1 MSKYYKTKENVV
13 FDTIVNLVMIFT
25 LLVCFLP
32 FVYMAALSFSSSKAI
47 INNQVLFWPVGFNL
61 DAYKQ
66 IFTYPNFFQA
76 YGNTFIYTIGGTT
89 IAMLMTIMFAYPLSK
104 DNLMGHKVFMKIVVI
119 SMFFAGGMIPNY
131 LLVSSLHLTGTRWA
145 MLLPFCIS
153 QFNLIIMINSFKSL
167 PHELEE
173 AALIDGLGYWGILRR
188 IIVPLSTAAIATV
201 GLYYAVFFWNDWFN
215 SLIYLNKEQ
224 YPVML
229 SSLHLT
235 GTRWAML
242 LPFCISQFN
251 LIIMINSFK
260 SLPHELEEAALIDGL
275 GYWGILRRIIVPL
288 STAAIATV
296 GLYYAVFFWNDWFNS
311 LIYLNK
317 EQYPVMLFLRNIV
330 NGTAMVGDG
339 AGSADKSSL
348 GIAIKSAVIIVSTLP
363 IIILYPFLQ
372 KYFVKGL
379 TVGGVKG

>member
-1 MSKYYKTKENVV
+1 MAKATTMGPMKIKESASYRV
-13 FDTIVNLVMIFT
+13 FKVFNAIILTLISVAMLYPFLYLV
-25 LLVCFLP
+25 
-32 FVYMAALSFSSSKAI
+32 AQSFSSTQAI
-47 INNQVLFWPVGFNL
+47 VAGEVGLIPKDFNIST
-61 DAYKQ
+61 YKYV
-66 IFTYPNFFQA
+66 ITDGKFIPY
-76 YGNTFIYTIGGTT
+76 YGNTIVYSIIGTVC
-89 IAMLMTIMFAYPLSK
+89 ALLFSALLAYPLSK
-104 DNLMGHKVFMKIVVI
+104 AELYGGKAINKFIIFTMYFG
-119 SMFFAGGMIPNY
+119 GGMIPNY

-145 MLLPFCIS
+145 
-153 QFNLIIMINSFKSL
+153 
-167 PHELEE
+167 
-173 AALIDGLGYWGILRR
+173 
-188 IIVPLSTAAIATV
+188 V
-201 GLYYAVFFWNDWFN
+201 
-215 SLIYLNKEQ
+215 
-224 YPVML
+224 
-229 SSLHLT
+229 
-235 GTRWAML
+235 L